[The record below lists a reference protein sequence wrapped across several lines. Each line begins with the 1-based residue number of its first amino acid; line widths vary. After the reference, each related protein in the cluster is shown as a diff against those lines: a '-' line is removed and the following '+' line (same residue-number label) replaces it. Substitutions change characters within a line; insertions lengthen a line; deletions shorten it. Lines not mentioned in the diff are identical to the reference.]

1 MQEKRDKVKIV
12 CLVENTSKSET
23 LLNEHGL
30 SFYIE
35 TKHHHVLFDLGATG
49 AVIDNAITL
58 GIDLKRVDTV
68 VISHGHIDHGGG
80 LLAFLK
86 INAHAKI
93 YVHPNAFDIHVSKRH
108 DAYVPIGLDE
118 SLMPHNQI
126 VFTKNTTKIDD
137 ELLIF
142 SDVKEETFKPLANQ
156 GLYKVDGK
164 GNYQPDDFNHEQHLI
179 VKDEGKQV
187 LFTGCG
193 HRGIINILNT
203 AIYRKGMH
211 PDIVIGGF
219 HLSRHHGQIEEA
231 VPVIKTIGTY
241 LKETKSMYYTGHCT
255 GINPYQHLKKIMQDT
270 LHHIQT
276 GDTITP

>member
-1 MQEKRDKVKIV
+1 MKIV
-12 CLVENTSKSET
+12 CLVENTAKNDA
-23 LLNEHGL
+23 LLSEHGL

-35 TKHHHVLFDLGATG
+35 TPHHRVLFDLGATG
-49 AVIDNAITL
+49 VILDNAKTL
-58 GIDLKRVDTV
+58 GIDLTKVDTV

-80 LLAFLK
+80 LLAFLSV
-86 INAHAKI
+86 NAQAKVYI
-93 YVHPNAFDIHVSKRH
+93 HPNAFDAHFSKRK
-108 DAYVPIGLDE
+108 DAFVPIGLDE

-142 SDVKEETFKPLANQ
+142 SDVQEETFKPLANQ
-156 GLYKVDGK
+156 GLYKLDAQGK
-164 GNYQPDDFNHEQHLI
+164 YQRDDFNHEQHLI
-179 VKDEGKQV
+179 VSDQGKQV

-193 HRGIINILNT
+193 HRGIVNILNT
-203 AIYRKGMH
+203 AIYRKGLH

-219 HLSRHHGQIEEA
+219 HLSRHHGQIEESI
-231 VPVIKTIGTY
+231 PVIKTIGTY
-241 LKETKSMYYTGHCT
+241 LKETKSTYYTGHCT
-255 GINPYQHLKKIMQDT
+255 GINPYHHLKKIMQNT

>member
-1 MQEKRDKVKIV
+1 MKIV
-12 CLVENTSKSET
+12 CLIENTSKDDM
-23 LLNEHGL
+23 LLSEHGL

-35 TKHHHVLFDLGATG
+35 TSHHRVLFDLGATG
-49 AVIDNAITL
+49 AIMDNAKTL
-58 GIDLKRVDTV
+58 GIDLTTVDTV

-86 INAHAKI
+86 INAQAKI
-93 YVHPNAFDIHVSKRH
+93 YVHPNAFDTHLSKRNN
-108 DAYVPIGLDE
+108 AYVSIGLDD

-126 VFTKNTTKIDD
+126 IFTKNTIKIDD

-142 SDVKEETFKPLANQ
+142 SDVQEETYKPIANQ
-156 GLYKVDGK
+156 GLYKLDGD
-164 GNYQPDDFNHEQHLI
+164 GTYQPDDFSHEQHLI
-179 VKDEGKQV
+179 VNDKGKQA

-193 HRGIINILNT
+193 HRGIVNILNT

-219 HLSRHHGQIEEA
+219 HLSRRHGKIEES
-231 VPVIKTIGTY
+231 VPVIKSIGTY
-241 LKETKSMYYTGHCT
+241 LKETKATYYTGHCT
-255 GINPYQHLKKIMQDT
+255 GINPYHHLKKIMQDT

-276 GDTITP
+276 GDHITL

>member
-1 MQEKRDKVKIV
+1 MKIV
-12 CLVENTSKSET
+12 CLIENTSLNDT
-23 LLNEHGL
+23 LISEHGL

-35 TKHHHVLFDLGATG
+35 TAHHHVLFDLGATG
-49 AVIDNAITL
+49 AIIDNAKSL
-58 GIDLKRVDTV
+58 GIDLTKVDTV
-68 VISHGHIDHGGG
+68 VISHGHVDHGGG

-93 YVHPNAFDIHVSKRH
+93 YVHPNAFDTHFSKRQ
-108 DAYVPIGLDE
+108 DAYVFIGLDD

-142 SDVKEETFKPLANQ
+142 SDVLEETFKPLANQ
-156 GLYKVDGK
+156 GLYKLDAQGRYK
-164 GNYQPDDFNHEQHLI
+164 LDDFNHEQHLI
-179 VKDEGKQV
+179 VNDQGKQV

-193 HRGIINILNT
+193 HRGIVNILNT
-203 AIYRKGMH
+203 AIYRKGLH

-219 HLSRHHGQIEEA
+219 HLSRHHGQIEES
-231 VPVIKTIGTY
+231 VPVIKSIGTY
-241 LKETKSMYYTGHCT
+241 LKETKSTYYTGHCT
-255 GINPYQHLKKIMQDT
+255 GINPYHHLKKIMHDN

-276 GDTITP
+276 GDSITP